1 VLVRA
6 VEVSE
11 YSAPWMNGYREVK
24 TMNFSFKSPL
34 RPFIGF
40 SPSTSTVL
48 TSFLRQQGY
57 IVEASSESE
66 RYSYY
71 INQVKFDV
79 NQEQT
84 ILAQIE
90 RSGCPLIRL
99 GRWPNAAQSALAV
112 TGDIDALTLW
122 DYGLR
127 LFGK

>member
-1 VLVRA
+1 
-6 VEVSE
+6 
-11 YSAPWMNGYREVK
+11 MNGYREVK